1 MEKLSSVKPVPGAQK
16 VWDCCTDL
24 RNTPVLVLVSW
35 LHMAVIFPYQDK
47 AIQLLP
53 NYSAKEKA
61 IQKLDMCV
69 SSGLSL
75 SLHLFSFKGHY
86 FLLNSSFLSFFL
98 LFIFLIPLFFP
109 FFYYSSPSPSP
120 CFIPF
125 LAFPIRV
132 GDKLTLSILIVIF
145 LALSRPCLKK
155 RGFLV
160 SRENH
165 IP

>member
-1 MEKLSSVKPVPGAQK
+1 MGLLHRSQKYSCTGVSILVTHGSDFSIPGQSYPVTPKLLSKGKSYTEAGHVCVK
-16 VWDCCTDL
+16 WTF
-24 RNTPVLVLVSW
+24 S
-35 LHMAVIFPYQDK
+35 
-47 AIQLLP
+47 
-53 NYSAKEKA
+53 
-61 IQKLDMCV
+61 
-69 SSGLSL
+69 SL

-120 CFIPF
+120 CFILF

-145 LALSRPCLKK
+145 SALSRPCLKK
-155 RGFLV
+155 RGFLG